1 MRPIHLQLF
10 AEGSDM
16 SQPIEGGG
24 AEPVG
29 EPSAPNPGPQDA
41 PKADPFSEIKEQLKQ
56 FTRIAD
62 QYDELQRR
70 YQTVEQYL
78 RSMGIDP
85 SMLDQFGQAGFG
97 QAGFAAPAYG
107 YGQVNPMDPYGMGMQ
122 AGFAGTQGFQGGF
135 EDPRVRELQE
145 QLEEL
150 KLQQEVFELSRKY
163 QDFEPNKDR
172 IMELAAELGGVPL
185 EVAYRYWKVENLP
198 PPPDVEKIKQEAI
211 QEYLNGKRQAASQ
224 PSPQGAGGGVPA
236 GPAKPKNLDE
246 ADKEALRRIQSAFRA
261 S

>member
-1 MRPIHLQLF
+1 MPRPINLQLF
-10 AEGSDM
+10 AEDGGN
-16 SQPIEGGG
+16 QAPEGGDAQPSDAG
-24 AEPVG
+24 APSPAG
-29 EPSAPNPGPQDA
+29 EGGAGGGEFAELRKQL
-41 PKADPFSEIKEQLKQ
+41 EQLAS
-56 FTRIAD
+56 ISE
-62 QYDELQRR
+62 QYEQLQQR
-70 YQTVEQYL
+70 YQLAEQYL
-78 RSMGIDP
+78 RSLGIDP
-85 SMLDQFGQAGFG
+85 AMLEQSGQAGYG
-97 QAGFAAPAYG
+97 QVGFAAPAYG

-122 AGFAGTQGFQGGF
+122 AGLGGMQGFQGGY

-150 KLQQEVFELSRKY
+150 KLQQEVFELARKY
-163 QDFEPNKDR
+163 EDFEPNKDR
-172 IMELAAELGGVPL
+172 IMEIAAELGGVPL

-198 PPPDVEKIKQEAI
+198 PPPDIEKIKQEAI
-211 QEYLNGKRQAASQ
+211 QEYLNGKRQAAAQ